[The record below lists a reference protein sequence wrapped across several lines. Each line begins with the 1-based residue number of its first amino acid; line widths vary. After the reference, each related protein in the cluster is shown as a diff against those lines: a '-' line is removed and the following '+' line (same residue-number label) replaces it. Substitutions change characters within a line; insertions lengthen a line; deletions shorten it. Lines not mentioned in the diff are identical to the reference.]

1 MNKRLSFYLSVAL
14 IVLSLGLTG
23 VFRLQQAKIDQ
34 QTEITAKKLS
44 NRRKK
49 LDTIKRERAKR
60 NMNSSLKS
68 TNPNIKG
75 SAQQQSAL
83 NDLNNTTQKFFKVV
97 MTANS
102 REEFAARKNEVSDIA
117 TQDVLNNKDLFNSGN
132 DSTGHSIIGALHLHF
147 KFDSVTVYGSSVND
161 DGTITGNVIVYY
173 DTWQGDN
180 DPATVADVYQVS
192 YDTHQKKLT
201 SVSRVANLAVT
212 STND

>member
-102 REEFAARKNEVSDIA
+102 REEFAARKNKVAGIA

-147 KFDSVTVYGSSVND
+147 KFDGVTVYGSSVND
-161 DGTITGNVIVYY
+161 DGTLTGNVIVYY

-201 SVSRVANLAVT
+201 GVSRVANLAVT